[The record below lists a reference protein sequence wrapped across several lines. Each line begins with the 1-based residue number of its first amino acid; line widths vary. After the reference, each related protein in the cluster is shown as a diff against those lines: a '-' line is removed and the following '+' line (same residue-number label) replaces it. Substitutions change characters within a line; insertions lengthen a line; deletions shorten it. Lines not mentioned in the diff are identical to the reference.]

1 MKVALLT
8 TNNRIKSETELIEQ
22 FFMHG
27 LDVLHLKKKNFSR
40 KKTEEYLKLIPQQYH
55 SKIILHSH
63 HKLAVKYKTLGI
75 HLGRSD
81 RKRTFRTFL
90 KLFLFR
96 LFHPKLQFTTS
107 CHSLNSASSDKR
119 KYHHIMLS
127 PIFDGFLKKTYS
139 PAFSQRQLI
148 SINEKTE
155 NSIYALGGVDV
166 SHIQTAKNDGFKG
179 VVLYGSIWKNES
191 DKVVAFR
198 EIVDIAHGNKKYVTP
213 IKITPVKIK
222 L

>member
-27 LDVLHLKKKNFSR
+27 LDVLHLKKKKFSR
-40 KKTEEYLKLIPQQYH
+40 KKTEEYLKLIPKQYH

-81 RKRTFRTFL
+81 RKRSFRTSL
-90 KLFLFR
+90 KIFWFK

-107 CHSLNSASSDKR
+107 CHSLHSASSDKR
-119 KYHHIMLS
+119 KYHHMMLS
-127 PIFDGFLKKTYS
+127 PIFDSISKKNYS

-148 SINEKTE
+148 LINEKTE

-198 EIVDIAHGNKKYVTP
+198 EIADIAQGNKKYVTP

>member
-27 LDVLHLKKKNFSR
+27 LDVLHLKKKKFSR
-40 KKTEEYLKLIPQQYH
+40 KKTEEYLKLIPKQYH

-81 RKRTFRTFL
+81 RKRSFRTSL
-90 KLFLFR
+90 KIFWFK

-127 PIFDGFLKKTYS
+127 PIFDSISKKNYS

-166 SHIQTAKNDGFKG
+166 SHIQLAKKDGFKG
-179 VVLYGSIWKNES
+179 VVLYGSIWENES
-191 DKVVAFR
+191 DKLVAFR

>member
-8 TNNRIKSETELIEQ
+8 TNTRIKSESELIEL

-27 LDVLHLKKKNFSR
+27 LDVLHLKKKKFSR
-40 KKTEEYLKLIPQQYH
+40 KKTEEYLKLIPKQYH

-81 RKRTFRTFL
+81 RKRSFRTSL
-90 KLFLFR
+90 KIFWFK

-107 CHSLNSASSDKR
+107 CHSLHSASSDKR
-119 KYHHIMLS
+119 KYHHMMLS
-127 PIFDGFLKKTYS
+127 PIFDSISKKNYS

-148 SINEKTE
+148 LINEKTE

-198 EIVDIAHGNKKYVTP
+198 EIADIAQGNKKYVTP

>member
-1 MKVALLT
+1 M
-8 TNNRIKSETELIEQ
+8 
-22 FFMHG
+22 
-27 LDVLHLKKKNFSR
+27 
-40 KKTEEYLKLIPQQYH
+40 
-55 SKIILHSH
+55 
-63 HKLAVKYKTLGI
+63 
-75 HLGRSD
+75 
-81 RKRTFRTFL
+81 
-90 KLFLFR
+90 
-96 LFHPKLQFTTS
+96 
-107 CHSLNSASSDKR
+107 
-119 KYHHIMLS
+119 MLS
-127 PIFDGFLKKTYS
+127 PIFDSISKKNYS

-148 SINEKTE
+148 LINEKTE

-198 EIVDIAHGNKKYVTP
+198 EIADIAQGNKKYVTP